1 MATMAHYL
9 CECSGVVG
17 VPAPGVELK
26 LVPSGSKLE
35 VRVRGPNVTPGYWK
49 RPDLTGA
56 AFDEEGFY
64 RPGDAMRFADPNDP
78 AKGLLFDGRLTE
90 DFKLATG
97 TWVHVGALRVGVLA
111 AASPAL
117 QDAIVAGENRAFI
130 GLLAWLNVAGCRKL
144 VGSDPAPELPD
155 LARNPRIRS
164 HVQTALRRWNAE
176 HPGSSQRV
184 ERVLLLEDLPSIDT
198 NEITDKGYINQ
209 RLALERRRAEVER
222 LFAPEPDPA
231 VIVIGDEDEH
241 RSRRVESGSRTA

>member
-1 MATMAHYL
+1 MAHYL
-9 CECSGVVG
+9 CERSGVVG

-49 RPDLTGA
+49 RPDLTEA

-64 RPGDAMRFADPNDP
+64 RPGDAMRFADANDP

-117 QDAIVAGENRAFI
+117 QDAVVAGENRAFI
-130 GLLAWLNVAGCRKL
+130 GLLAWLNAAGCRKL
-144 VGSDPAPELPD
+144 TGDDAGLGLPD
-155 LARNPRIRS
+155 LSRHPQVRA
-164 HVQTALRRWNAE
+164 HVRAALRRWNAE

-184 ERVLLLEDLPSIDT
+184 ERILLLEDLPSIDA
-198 NEITDKGYINQ
+198 NEITDKGYISQ

-222 LFAPEPDPA
+222 LFAHEPDPA
-231 VIVIGDEDEH
+231 VIVVDED
-241 RSRRVESGSRTA
+241 